1 MPIIG
6 SLDLEFL
13 YLGYQKDGSFDE
25 KDIEKSELSR
35 LGVGRVLDSIASLK
49 DRKLLTQN
57 DDGTFSITNSAKQIL
72 WNDEIPLW
80 VKILR
85 LLEIKAY
92 PLKMISKYLNVD
104 SDKIS
109 AELEIMR
116 KNELV
121 LMSPLRTNTGLE
133 KMFEIMPT
141 GVEQLEKINS
151 EGYDNAQLVFE
162 KSDEREDVFDT
173 IEEVKK
179 IIKSNEMDD
188 SVRTKIL
195 EKLEKIKS
203 RLKI

>member
-1 MPIIG
+1 MPSIG

-13 YLGYQKDGSFDE
+13 YLGIQKGGSFDE
-25 KDIEKSELSR
+25 KDIENSELSR

-49 DRKLLTQN
+49 DRKLIVQN
-57 DDGTFSITNSAKQIL
+57 DDGTFSITNSSKQIL

-85 LLEIKAY
+85 LLEIKPY
-92 PLKMISKYLNVD
+92 PQRKISKFLNVD
-104 SDKIS
+104 SEKILS
-109 AELEIMR
+109 ELEIMR

-121 LMSPLRTNTGLE
+121 LMSPLRTDSGLE

-141 GVEQLEKINS
+141 GVEQLDKINS

-162 KSDEREDVFDT
+162 KSDEKKDIFDI
-173 IEEVKK
+173 IEELKE
-179 IIKSNEMDD
+179 IIKSNEIDD
-188 SVRTKIL
+188 SVKTTII